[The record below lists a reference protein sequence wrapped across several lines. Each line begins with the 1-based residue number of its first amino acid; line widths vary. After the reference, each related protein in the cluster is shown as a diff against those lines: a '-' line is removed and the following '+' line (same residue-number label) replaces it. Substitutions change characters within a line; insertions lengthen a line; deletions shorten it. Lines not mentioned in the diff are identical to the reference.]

1 MENIKNTTDAE
12 EINIKEILFRYL
24 VYWKLFVVGVVLSL
38 LVAYTY
44 LRYASNI
51 YQTTA
56 KIKVLDNSK
65 GAMKLPSD
73 ITSLFSNSKVN
84 IDNEIEVIKSHRLL
98 EKVALDLNLNTAY
111 YSDGNVVST
120 ELWKN
125 KPFKVIWLG
134 PKDSVYLNKVSF
146 SI

>member
-1 MENIKNTTDAE
+1 MENLKNTTDAE
-12 EINIKEILFRYL
+12 EINIKEIVFRYL
-24 VYWKLFVVGVVLSL
+24 VYWKWFIAGSVLCLFI
-38 LVAYTY
+38 AYSY
-44 LRYASNI
+44 LRYAPEV

-98 EKVALDLNLNTAY
+98 ERVAIDLNFN
-111 YSDGNVVST
+111 S
-120 ELWKN
+120 
-125 KPFKVIWLG
+125 
-134 PKDSVYLNKVSF
+134 LNK
-146 SI
+146 I